1 MNHQR
6 QWFQLK
12 IFTVLLREKRH
23 LHLAWPRVGKLTANF
38 HFWMNY
44 PFNQFHTMCSEHRFN
59 NLRKT
64 FMNTDLSSGRALG
77 TLDGTIQ
84 NTGLESVMHIVLI
97 SSAGHLNVCVC
108 HWVRRMWRAGVLYS
122 SHVNT
127 PPTGRSVFIEKA
139 YTGCTNHSAWEQR
152 WAQTLSVGALLH

>member
-1 MNHQR
+1 MNHRRQR
-6 QWFQLK
+6 FQLK
-12 IFTVLLREKRH
+12 IFTVPLREKSH
-23 LHLAWPRVGKLTANF
+23 LHLGPRGSKLTANF
-38 HFWMNY
+38 HFRRNY

-64 FMNTDLSSGRALG
+64 FMNKDLSCGRALG

-108 HWVRRMWRAGVLYS
+108 
-122 SHVNT
+122 N
-127 PPTGRSVFIEKA
+127 
-139 YTGCTNHSAWEQR
+139 
-152 WAQTLSVGALLH
+152 